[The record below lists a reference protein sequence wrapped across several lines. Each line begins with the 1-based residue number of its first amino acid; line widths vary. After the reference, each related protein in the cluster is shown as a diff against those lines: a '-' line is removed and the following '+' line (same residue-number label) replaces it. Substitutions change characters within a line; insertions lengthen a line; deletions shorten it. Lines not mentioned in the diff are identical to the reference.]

1 MDCIDATTVLSFVRG
16 VLSEQEATRVE
27 GHIDRCAECRRAL
40 VEFARSSLFAD
51 EVGAAPTIAPLGAL
65 DSHHAPI
72 PAALLPRG
80 TLVGRYLLLDC
91 LGMGGMGVVHAAY
104 DPELDR
110 KVALKIL
117 RPEVIEQLGVEGSR
131 VRILREAQ
139 AMARLSHPNVI
150 TVHDCGTVGEH
161 VFVAMELLDGQTLT
175 QWIRE
180 RPRKTREVLDRFVLA
195 GRGLAA
201 AHAAGL
207 IHRDFKPDN
216 VLCGQDGR
224 VCVTDFGL
232 ARATLGTTPGQQEE
246 RDEEVLP
253 ALDGVQPTRLLAA
266 HLTRSGAL
274 VGTPAYMAP
283 EQVEGASV
291 DARSDQ
297 FSFCVA
303 LYEALYG
310 ERPFTGD
317 TYKSLLASI
326 SRGLPRAAP
335 KSRRIP
341 KRIHQAL
348 LRGLSAEPAERFP
361 SMDELLSTLTHD
373 PRARLR
379 RIALFAGTA
388 LALGVSVLFAFV
400 REKPAATPPR
410 LCQGAEQNLAGVW
423 DQAQKQSVRD
433 AFLATRVSFASDAWQ
448 GVERAFDAYT
458 SKWVAM
464 HTDACEATHM
474 RGEQSESLLDLRMQ
488 CLKDRLQEV
497 KALTTEFQRANAKT
511 VEKAVEAA
519 GNVAPVE
526 LCARTDLLTMPVRP
540 PSDPTA
546 RAKVD
551 ELRGRLAEA
560 KALTRTGQYK
570 ESLALTRQITEEAR
584 LLGYRPLEAEALL
597 ERGILEQD
605 VEVKASAQTLT
616 EAALA
621 AEAGRHDRV
630 AARAQ
635 MELFYVIGGQQA
647 RFDEAMGIHR
657 AARAALER
665 IGGDKAFE
673 TDLLMYEGYTLRQ
686 QGDMMQA
693 VDRYKRVLELRLELL
708 GPDNINVARVHA
720 ELATT
725 YLNQGIRFDEAHHAL
740 QRALDIYVKDLGPTH
755 PRTAGMRRRIA
766 VALFGKCRYA
776 EAITLLQNALP
787 LIDQSYGQYNR
798 DTAQTLYVIGLAL
811 FEQGKAEESISYVN
825 RALDIWRKTHDDH
838 STAIADATEVLGHA
852 HVYTGQLEKARGYC
866 QRAHSIMEAKMGKE
880 SARLALATLCLAKV
894 DTEEKLYTSAAAR
907 FERSIQLYKKASA
920 VESQNDAIVR
930 LDWGD
935 MLLRA
940 DKPLQAL
947 PHFQRALGIMEKVGG
962 PEHSSLAEVL
972 TPIGKA
978 LLALHRPQE
987 ALAPLERALALCEAP
1002 TWEGR
1007 PEVLANARFFL
1018 ARALWEGKGDRDR
1031 ALTLANA
1038 AKGAFARSTKA
1049 NIPEA
1054 AELNRWLA
1062 TRPRH

>member
-1 MDCIDATTVLSFVRG
+1 MDCIDANTVLKFVRG
-16 VLSEQEATRVE
+16 ALSEQDATRVE

-51 EVGAAPTIAPLGAL
+51 EVGAAPTTVPLSTL
-65 DSHHAPI
+65 DSDHAPI

-80 TLVGRYLLLDC
+80 TLIGRYLLLDR

-139 AMARLSHPNVI
+139 AMARLSHPHVI

-161 VFVAMELLDGQTLT
+161 VFVAMDLIDGQTLT
-175 QWIRE
+175 QWSRE

-216 VLCGQDGR
+216 VLCGHDGR

-232 ARATLGTTPGQQEE
+232 ARATLNATPGQQEE
-246 RDEEVLP
+246 RDEEVRP
-253 ALDGVQPTRLLAA
+253 YLDGVQPMRLLAVN
-266 HLTRSGAL
+266 LTRSGAL

-283 EQVEGASV
+283 EQVEGGSV

-310 ERPFTGD
+310 ERPFSGD

-326 SRGLPRAAP
+326 LRGPSRTVS
-335 KSRRIP
+335 KNRRIP
-341 KRIHQAL
+341 KRIHQVL
-348 LRGLSAEPAERFP
+348 LRGLSAAPAERFP
-361 SMDELLSTLTHD
+361 SMDELLSALTHD
-373 PRARLR
+373 PRARSR

-388 LALGVSVLFAFV
+388 LALGASVFFFV

-410 LCQGAEQNLAGVW
+410 LCQGAEQNLTGVW
-423 DQAQKQSVRD
+423 DQARKQAVRD

-448 GVERAFDAYT
+448 GVERAIDAYT

-474 RGEQSESLLDLRMQ
+474 RGEQSASLLDLRMQ

-497 KALTTEFQRANAKT
+497 DALAAEFQRANAKT

-519 GNVAPVE
+519 RDVASVE

-570 ESLALTRQITEEAR
+570 ESLALTRRITEEAR

-597 ERGILEQD
+597 ERGIREQD
-605 VEVKASAQTLT
+605 VDVKASAQTLT

-635 MELFYVIGGQQA
+635 MELFFVTGGQQA
-647 RFDEAMGIHR
+647 RFDEAMRINR

-673 TDLLMYEGYTLRQ
+673 TDLLMYEGYSFRQ

-693 VDRYKRVLELRLELL
+693 VDRYQRVLELRLELL
-708 GPDNINVARVHA
+708 GPDDINVARAHA

-740 QRALDIYVKDLGPTH
+740 QQALDIYVKDLGPTH

-776 EAITLLQNALP
+776 EAIALLQGALP
-787 LIDQSYGQYNR
+787 LIDLSYGQYNR
-798 DTAQTLYVIGLAL
+798 DAAQTLYLIGLAL
-811 FEQGKAEESISYVN
+811 FEQGKAEESISYVS
-825 RALDIWRKTHDDH
+825 RALDLWRKTHDGD
-838 STAIADATEVLGHA
+838 SPAIADATEVLGHA

-894 DTEEKLYTSAAAR
+894 DTEEKLYASAAAH
-907 FERSIQLYKKASA
+907 FERSILLYEKASA
-920 VESQNDAIVR
+920 VESQNVAIVR

-947 PHFQRALGIMEKVGG
+947 PHFERALGIMEKVGG
-962 PEHSSLAEVL
+962 PEHPSLPEVL
-972 TPIGKA
+972 TPMGKA
-978 LLALHRPQE
+978 LLALHRPKE
-987 ALAPLERALALCEAP
+987 ALAPLERALALCEGA

-1018 ARALWEGKGDRDR
+1018 ARALWEGKGDRER
-1031 ALTLANA
+1031 ALALANA
-1038 AKGAFARSTKA
+1038 AKEAFARSTKA
-1049 NIPEA
+1049 KLPEA
-1054 AELNRWLA
+1054 AELDRWLA
-1062 TRPRH
+1062 AR

>member
-1 MDCIDATTVLSFVRG
+1 MNCIEANTILKFVRG

-40 VEFARSSLFAD
+40 VEFARSSLFTD
-51 EVGAAPTIAPLGAL
+51 EVGTAPTTDPLCTL
-65 DSHHAPI
+65 DSHHIPI
-72 PAALLPRG
+72 PAPLLSRG
-80 TLVGRYLLLDC
+80 RLIGRYLLLDC

-117 RPEVIEQLGVEGSR
+117 RPEIIEQLGVEGSR

-216 VLCGQDGR
+216 VLCGHDGR

-232 ARATLGTTPGQQEE
+232 ARATQGTTPDQQEE

-253 ALDGVQPTRLLAA
+253 SLNGVLPTRLLAA
-266 HLTRSGAL
+266 NLTRSGAI

-283 EQVEGASV
+283 EQMEGDSV

-310 ERPFTGD
+310 EHPFLGD
-317 TYKSLLASI
+317 MRKSPLKSI
-326 SRGLPRAAP
+326 SRGPLRAAP
-335 KSRRIP
+335 KNKRIP

-361 SMDELLSTLTHD
+361 SMDELLAALTHE
-373 PRARLR
+373 PRARSR
-379 RIALFAGTA
+379 RIAFFAATA
-388 LALGVSVLFAFV
+388 LALGASVFFALK
-400 REKPAATPPR
+400 KPAATPPR

-423 DQAQKQSVRD
+423 DQARKQAVRD

-488 CLKDRLQEV
+488 CLKDGLQEV
-497 KALTTEFQRANAKT
+497 KALTTEFQRANATT

-519 GNVAPVE
+519 EDVAPVE
-526 LCARTDLLTMPVRP
+526 LCARTDLLMMPVRP

-560 KALTRTGQYK
+560 KALTRTGGYK

-584 LLGYRPLEAEALL
+584 LLRYRPLEAEALL
-597 ERGILEQD
+597 ERGIRELKVD
-605 VEVKASAQTLT
+605 VKASAQTLT

-621 AEAGRHDRV
+621 AEAGRHDRE
-630 AARAQ
+630 AARALI
-635 MELFYVIGGQQA
+635 ELFFVIGPRQA
-647 RFDEAMGIHR
+647 RFAEAASINR

-665 IGGDKAFE
+665 LGGDKALE
-673 TDLLMYEGYTLRQ
+673 TDLLMYEGHSFRE
-686 QGDMMQA
+686 QGDMVQA
-693 VDRYKRVLELRLELL
+693 VDKYQRVLELRLELL
-708 GPDNINVARVHA
+708 GPDNIDVAFVHG
-720 ELATT
+720 ELAST
-725 YLNQGIRFDEAHHAL
+725 YLYQGRRFDEAHHAL
-740 QRALDIYVKDLGPTH
+740 QRALDIYVKHLGPTH
-755 PRTAGMRRRIA
+755 PRTAVMHRRIA

-776 EAITLLQNALP
+776 EAVAVLQRALSS
-787 LIDQSYGQYNR
+787 IDLSYGQDNA
-798 DTAQTLYVIGLAL
+798 DAANIMFLIGIAL
-811 FEQGKAEESISYVN
+811 LEQGNAKESISYVS
-825 RALDIWRKTHDDH
+825 RAVDLWRKTNDGD
-838 STAIADATEVLGHA
+838 SPALADALQVLGHA
-852 HVYTGQLEKARGYC
+852 YNYAGHLEDAREYC
-866 QRAHSIMEAKMGKE
+866 QRAFSITEKKMGKE
-880 SARLALATLCLAKV
+880 SARMALATHCLAKV
-894 DTEEKLYTSAAAR
+894 DTEEKLYASAAAR
-907 FERSIQLYKKASA
+907 FERSNLLFEKA
-920 VESQNDAIVR
+920 VESESQNTVPVLI
-930 LDWGD
+930 DWGG

-947 PHFQRALGIMEKVGG
+947 PHFKRALVILEKVGG
-962 PEHSSLAEVL
+962 PEYPGLPEVL

-978 LLALHRPQE
+978 HLARNRPEE
-987 ALAPLERALALCEAP
+987 ALAPLERALALCEGP

-1007 PEVLANARFFL
+1007 PEVVANARFFL
-1018 ARALWEGKGDRDR
+1018 ARALWEGKGDRER
-1031 ALTLANA
+1031 ALKLANA
-1038 AKGAFARSTKA
+1038 AKEAFARSTKA

-1054 AELNRWLA
+1054 AELDRWLA
-1062 TRPRH
+1062 ARPRH

>member
-1 MDCIDATTVLSFVRG
+1 MDCIDANTVLKFVRG
-16 VLSEQEATRVE
+16 VLSDEEATRVE

-40 VEFARSSLFAD
+40 VEFARSSLLAD
-51 EVGAAPTIAPLGAL
+51 EVGTAPTLAAHCTL

-80 TLVGRYLLLDC
+80 TLIGRYLLLHC

-117 RPEVIEQLGVEGSR
+117 RPEIMKQLGVEGSR

-150 TVHDCGTVGEH
+150 TVHDCGTAGKH

-175 QWIRE
+175 QWLRE

-216 VLCGQDGR
+216 VLCGHDGR

-232 ARATLGTTPGQQEE
+232 ARAALGTTPGQQEE
-246 RDEEVLP
+246 RDEEALP
-253 ALDGVQPTRLLAA
+253 DLDGVQPMRLLAA
-266 HLTRSGAL
+266 YLTRSGAL

-283 EQVEGASV
+283 EQIEGDSVE
-291 DARSDQ
+291 ARSDQ

-310 ERPFTGD
+310 ERPFSGD

-326 SRGLPRAAP
+326 SRGPLRTAP
-335 KSRRIP
+335 KNRRIP

-348 LRGLSAEPAERFP
+348 LRGLSAALTERFP
-361 SMDELLSTLTHD
+361 SMDELLSALTHD
-373 PRARLR
+373 PRARSR
-379 RIALFAGTA
+379 RITLFAVTA
-388 LALGVSVLFAFV
+388 LALGASALFAL
-400 REKPAATPPR
+400 RKPAATPPR
-410 LCQGAEQNLAGVW
+410 LCQGAEQNLAAVW
-423 DQAQKQSVRD
+423 DQARKQTVRD

-458 SKWVAM
+458 SNWVAM

-488 CLKDRLQEV
+488 CLKDRLREV
-497 KALTTEFQRANAKT
+497 ETLTTEFQRANAKT

-570 ESLALTRQITEEAR
+570 ESLALIRQITEEAR
-584 LLGYRPLEAEALL
+584 PLGYRPLEAEALL
-597 ERGILEQD
+597 ERGIREERVD
-605 VEVKASAQTLT
+605 VKASAQSLT
-616 EAALA
+616 AAALA
-621 AEAGRHDRV
+621 AEAGRHDRE
-630 AARAQ
+630 AARALI
-635 MELFYVIGGQQA
+635 ELFFVTGPKLA
-647 RFDEAMGIHR
+647 RFDEAMRING

-665 IGGDKAFE
+665 LGGDKALE
-673 TDLLMYEGYTLRQ
+673 ADLLLYEGHAFKE
-686 QGDMMQA
+686 QGDMVQA
-693 VDRYKRVLELRLELL
+693 VDKYQRVLALRLELL
-708 GPDNINVARVHA
+708 GPDNIDVALVHG
-720 ELATT
+720 ELAST
-725 YLNQGIRFDEAHHAL
+725 YLYQGTRFDEAHQAL
-740 QRALDIYVKDLGPTH
+740 QRALEIYVKHLGPTH
-755 PRTAGMRRRIA
+755 PRTAGMHRRIA
-766 VALFGKCRYA
+766 VALFGKGRYA
-776 EAITLLQNALP
+776 EAVAVLERALSAVELSHGQDNADAANIIILLGIVL
-787 LIDQSYGQYNR
+787 L
-798 DTAQTLYVIGLAL
+798 
-811 FEQGKAEESISYVN
+811 EQGNAEGSISYVS
-825 RALDIWRKTHDDH
+825 RAVDLRRKTSDGDNP
-838 STAIADATEVLGHA
+838 ALADALQVLGHA
-852 HVYTGQLEKARGYC
+852 YNYAGRLEDAREYC
-866 QRAHSIMEAKMGKE
+866 QKALSITEKQMGKE
-880 SARLALATLCLAKV
+880 SARLAMATHCLAKI
-894 DTEEKLYTSAAAR
+894 DTEEKLYASAAAR
-907 FERSIQLYKKASA
+907 FERSNLLFEKA
-920 VESQNDAIVR
+920 VESESQNVVPG
-930 LDWGD
+930 LVDWGD

-947 PHFQRALGIMEKVGG
+947 PHFQRALVILEKVGG
-962 PEHSSLAEVL
+962 PDYPGLPEVL
-972 TPIGKA
+972 TPIGKTH
-978 LLALHRPQE
+978 LALHRPNE
-987 ALAPLERALALCEAP
+987 ALAPLERALALCEGK

-1007 PEVLANARFFL
+1007 PEVLASARFSL
-1018 ARALWEGKGDRDR
+1018 ARALWEGKGDHER
-1031 ALTLANA
+1031 ALELANA
-1038 AKGAFARSTKA
+1038 AKEAFARSTKA
-1049 NIPEA
+1049 RLPEA
-1054 AELNRWLA
+1054 AELERWLA
-1062 TRPRH
+1062 ARQMH